1 VLFLPL
7 QMKSLTNIIP
17 LRNTILEQINL
28 SKIHIAII
36 EGNYIHFKKYLENEN
51 VIHTLDK
58 NRCSLLHYA
67 VFYRNIS
74 MVSALIRKKA
84 KINFRNESGR
94 TPLHYACDRGT
105 NYQIAL
111 LLKHFGADPFVKDIR
126 GYTPLDYALENK
138 NEELF
143 NDLCKK

>member
-1 VLFLPL
+1 
-7 QMKSLTNIIP
+7 MESLVDIIP

-36 EGNYIHFKKYLENEN
+36 EDNYLYFKELLENEN
-51 VIHTLDK
+51 VMNILDK

-84 KINFRNESGR
+84 KINFRNDSGR

-111 LLKHFGADPFVKDIR
+111 VLKHFGANPFVKDIR
-126 GYTPLDYALENK
+126 GYTPLDYALNNK
-138 NEELF
+138 NDELY
-143 NDLCKK
+143 NYLCKK

>member
-1 VLFLPL
+1 
-7 QMKSLTNIIP
+7 MESLVDIIP

-36 EGNYIHFKKYLENEN
+36 EDNYLYFKKYLENEN
-51 VIHTLDK
+51 VINILDK

-84 KINFRNESGR
+84 KINFRNDSGR

-111 LLKHFGADPFVKDIR
+111 VLKHFGANPFVKDIR
-126 GYTPLDYALENK
+126 GYTPLDYALNNK
-138 NEELF
+138 NDELY
-143 NDLCKK
+143 NYLCKK

>member
-1 VLFLPL
+1 
-7 QMKSLTNIIP
+7 MESLTDIPP
-17 LRNTILEQINL
+17 LRNTILEQLNL
-28 SKIHIAII
+28 SKIHITII
-36 EGNYIHFKKYLENEN
+36 DGNYSYFKESLENEN

-67 VFYRNIS
+67 VFYRNIT

-126 GYTPLDYALENK
+126 GYTPLDYALDNK
-138 NEELF
+138 NDELY
-143 NDLCKK
+143 NYLC

>member
-1 VLFLPL
+1 
-7 QMKSLTNIIP
+7 MESLTNIQP
-17 LRNTILEQINL
+17 LRNTILEQLNL
-28 SKIHIAII
+28 SKIHLAIMD
-36 EGNYIHFKKYLENEN
+36 GNYHYFTESLNNED

-111 LLKHFGADPFVKDIR
+111 LLKYFGADPFVKDIR
-126 GYTPLDYALENK
+126 GNTPLDYALNNK
-138 NEELF
+138 NDELY
-143 NDLCKK
+143 NYLCKK